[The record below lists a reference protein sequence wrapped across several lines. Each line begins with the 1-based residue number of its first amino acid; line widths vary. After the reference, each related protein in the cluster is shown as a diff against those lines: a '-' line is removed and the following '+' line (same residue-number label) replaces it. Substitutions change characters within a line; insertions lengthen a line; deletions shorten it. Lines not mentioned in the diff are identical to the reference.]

1 MFKNSRQ
8 KTLKAIKEKQCIT
21 YNGTIQM
28 TLDLSSEPQRPKKW
42 HSIFLNTR
50 KKQNCLQGILY
61 PVKLLFKNVLLT

>member
-1 MFKNSRQ
+1 
-8 KTLKAIKEKQCIT
+8 
-21 YNGTIQM
+21 M

-61 PVKLLFKNVLLT
+61 PVKLLFKNVLLTWMRSDIKEMGDPLTNL

>member
-1 MFKNSRQ
+1 
-8 KTLKAIKEKQCIT
+8 
-21 YNGTIQM
+21 M

-61 PVKLLFKNVLLT
+61 SVKLLFKNVLLTWMRIEIKEMGDLLTNL